1 MSPKAPMLS
10 DVRGALGARFPGLM
24 KPIARPYEAGT
35 VALGVANDQPV
46 AISSR
51 PRFEHSHLIGTT
63 GGGKTNLLEHLTRQD
78 IKNGDGICVIDPH
91 GNHPDSVYRSLITWL
106 FGRGYNKNRTIHL
119 IDPNA
124 TSHTTGFNPLALP
137 DAQTSVSVV
146 AGTAL
151 EAFERVWGGED
162 THGKPT
168 IRRILKATFAALAEL
183 QLTLSEGILLFDHR
197 DVHGV
202 RALAIEKL
210 TDRYARAVLADLDQL
225 AQSDRTGLRFRDEV
239 VGPMNRLAEFISA
252 PAIRRIIGQRENV
265 INLRAAMDE
274 GHIILVNLSGGD
286 AVNDADAELL
296 GRLLTRFLFF
306 HAKRR
311 KTNKPFWFYLDECQ
325 RYLSGDIPNLLAEA
339 RKFRVGVTLSH
350 QWQSQL
356 SKDDEEI
363 LAAVHNATNLKVAFR
378 IKHPKEAKEIAE
390 AIIPLELEVPV
401 KTLTKPTVVGSRRA
415 WFDNWSKAEHETYST
430 AVSQSV
436 SHSETD
442 TEGDSENDMA
452 GESSGWSVSNAMSA
466 SQTSVYDG
474 ASFGPVQR
482 SYGVSGARTDGTT
495 GGRSGAR
502 TSGTSKSHSVGTTT
516 GETVTEGYSHGH
528 SESHGASE
536 GLEPVFQDLPSAVHG
551 YQNALYFAAQALRSL
566 AAGDAYASFVD
577 DTGMHTGRVHVPLVK
592 QISVANDTFA
602 RIRTLIFSKSPSATE
617 TPEATQRLER
627 REQALLTQAARVIE
641 APKEPEMPKD
651 FRVPAPKRS
660 ERR

>member
-1 MSPKAPMLS
+1 MPFKPPSLTNAREKLDALYPNLVPVPTKTYAP
-10 DVRGALGARFPGLM
+10 
-24 KPIARPYEAGT
+24 GT
-35 VALGVANDQPV
+35 VVLGVANCQPV
-46 AISSR
+46 AISR
-51 PRFEHSHLIGTT
+51 RALFEHSHLIGTT
-63 GGGKTNLLEHLTRQD
+63 GGGKSNLLEHLTRQN
-78 IKNGDGICVIDPH
+78 IKNGDGALIIDAH
-91 GNHPDSVYRSLITWL
+91 GNHQDSLYRSLITWL
-106 FGRGYNKNRTIHL
+106 FKMGYHKSRTIHL

-183 QLTLSEGILLFDHR
+183 GLTLSEAILLFDHR

-202 RALAIEKL
+202 RALAIKKL

-239 VGPMNRLAEFISA
+239 VGPMNRLAEFVSA

-265 INLRAAMDE
+265 IDLQTAMDE

-311 KTNKPFWFYLDECQ
+311 KTKKPFWFYLDECQ
-325 RYLSGDIPNLLAEA
+325 RYLSGDVPNLLAEA
-339 RKFRVGVTLSH
+339 RKFCVGVTLSH

-390 AIIPLELEVPV
+390 AIIPLDLETPV
-401 KTLTKPTVVGSRRA
+401 KALIKPTVVGHRRA
-415 WFDNWSKAEHETYST
+415 WFNNWSKAEHESYSRS
-430 AVSQSV
+430 VSQSV
-436 SHSETD
+436 SHSESD
-442 TEGDSENDMA
+442 TEGDSQTNMA
-452 GESSGWSVSNAMSA
+452 GESSGWSVSNAMTA

-474 ASFGPVQR
+474 AGGPSQT
-482 SYGVSGARTDGTT
+482 SIGASSARTDGST
-495 GGRSGAR
+495 GGRSTAR
-502 TSGTSKSHSVGTTT
+502 TRGASRSHSVGTTT

-528 SESHGASE
+528 SESRGASE
-536 GLEPVFQDLPSAVHG
+536 GLEPIFQDMPSAVHG
-551 YQNALYFAAQALRSL
+551 YQNMLYFAAQALRSL
-566 AAGDAYASFVD
+566 AAGEAYASFVD
-577 DTGMHTGRVHVPLVK
+577 DTGMHTGRVHVPRVK

-602 RIRTLIFSKSPSATE
+602 RIRSLIFSKSPSAIKTE
-617 TPEATQRLER
+617 EANALLEQQEQR
-627 REQALLTQAARVIE
+627 LLTQGALSIQPPAEPDTPKEFRVC
-641 APKEPEMPKD
+641 APKG
-651 FRVPAPKRS
+651 S
-660 ERR
+660 GRR